1 MFVVWP
7 WKKRVKG
14 WRGGGQPLT
23 NYNFSASSQLTPGC
37 LSVHMTAAD
46 TTPSHSSTGY
56 SLRKSWTKE
65 THSWGETGD
74 YCQSGMGFLSR
85 EDLQYKVET
94 TQMVRAR
101 WSSVSDDTS
110 CNFTISL
117 LSSSD
122 LVWLRLAEQVSG
134 PWWCNWW
141 QCRDTEETEEYG
153 SGWGRNNLV
162 AEVNGPRQRLSSSG
176 TRHVLLWPTRG
187 TESALRERKLVNSI
201 WLSDF
206 AWLLNN
212 CTVRNNKETICLCQC
227 SLWQQEAGW
236 DEDWTLHHASL
247 RWWSLAWQGSIK
259 RKYFHLVAG
268 FLIDQ
273 AALVA
278 AWNKWGF
285 SG

>member
-1 MFVVWP
+1 MAFYLANVCGLAV
-7 WKKRVKG
+7 KKTSG
-14 WRGGGQPLT
+14 ESGEGEQPLT
-23 NYNFSASSQLTPGC
+23 NYNFSASSQLTPVC

-201 WLSDF
+201 LPSDF

-212 CTVRNNKETICLCQC
+212 CTVRNNKETICLCQQ
-227 SLWQQEAGW
+227 SLTTGGGMRWGLNSSSCFIEMIESGVARINQEEIFSSRGRIFNWSGCAGC
-236 DEDWTLHHASL
+236 
-247 RWWSLAWQGSIK
+247 GVK
-259 RKYFHLVAG
+259 
-268 FLIDQ
+268 
-273 AALVA
+273 
-278 AWNKWGF
+278 
-285 SG
+285 